1 MRHSSDN
8 DTFAWL
14 RFRPALAWVG
24 ILGLICITG
33 LGTLAGA
40 GGILRLVFPLGAT
53 AVGVLLYV
61 RYPLLYVGFTW
72 WIWFLTPLV
81 RRLIDQRSGWQD
93 PSMVLLAPPLVT
105 LISGVTLLRHLPN
118 AHRQEGLPFIL
129 CFASVFYG
137 FLIGLIQN
145 SLAGT
150 VVALLN
156 WLPPLLFGFHLFIN
170 WPEYL
175 AYRQTIQHTFLWG
188 VLVMGAY
195 GVWQYLTAPE
205 WDRFWL
211 TNAADTGVFGTPE
224 PLGMRVWSTMNSPQ
238 PFAAM
243 MMAGL
248 ILLLSNRGSL
258 KFVATGTGYLS
269 FLLSLARSG
278 WLSWMA
284 ALLIYLPSLKS
295 HLQVRLLATLLVM
308 ALLVVPLVSIEPL
321 ASEIAPR
328 LESLSNTQEDG
339 SYQARLDGYIQLLG
353 EALSEGVGR
362 GLGTVVESD
371 RLGSQDSGVLTLLFS
386 LGWLGTLPYVTGI
399 FLIFFKLFQGAE
411 TRFDT
416 FASAARAISF
426 GMFAQMGL
434 NVAMIGV
441 VGMVL
446 WGILGIG
453 LAASRYHVQLNFV
466 RSRSVNNSISVV
478 A

>member
-1 MRHSSDN
+1 
-8 DTFAWL
+8 
-14 RFRPALAWVG
+14 
-24 ILGLICITG
+24 
-33 LGTLAGA
+33 
-40 GGILRLVFPLGAT
+40 
-53 AVGVLLYV
+53 
-61 RYPLLYVGFTW
+61 
-72 WIWFLTPLV
+72 
-81 RRLIDQRSGWQD
+81 
-93 PSMVLLAPPLVT
+93 
-105 LISGVTLLRHLPN
+105 
-118 AHRQEGLPFIL
+118 
-129 CFASVFYG
+129 
-137 FLIGLIQN
+137 
-145 SLAGT
+145 
-150 VVALLN
+150 
-156 WLPPLLFGFHLFIN
+156 
-170 WPEYL
+170 
-175 AYRQTIQHTFLWG
+175 
-188 VLVMGAY
+188 
-195 GVWQYLTAPE
+195 
-205 WDRFWL
+205 
-211 TNAADTGVFGTPE
+211 
-224 PLGMRVWSTMNSPQ
+224 MNSPQ
-238 PFAAM
+238 PFAAVM
-243 MMAGL
+243 MSGL

-295 HLQVRLLATLLVM
+295 YLQVRLLATLLVM

-321 ASEIAPR
+321 ASEITPR

-339 SYQARLDGYIQLLG
+339 SYQARLDGYNQLLG

-446 WGILGIG
+446 WGFLGIG